1 MQTTFLNAAGAV
13 LFVRDDMEQGNWT
26 QEEYT
31 VNATFPFVAGKV
43 IQRGQRLSFHDPA
56 TNNVEVFEVRNVTNI
71 EPEHYQQI
79 IAEHIAVSELTDE
92 HIDDKEITSKTPTQA
107 LTSVL
112 SGTLWSVGTV
122 DATNSSSADI
132 SRGSVWQAVCTIAQN
147 WNVYIV
153 PRITVNASGAITGRY
168 LDIIKS
174 SGVFRGLRLSID
186 KNMSDSSVVYDDSE
200 TLTALYGY
208 GGSVDTAQSS
218 GDDKQDTVTFKDVV
232 WKKTSSHP
240 AKPAGQT
247 YLEDPEATALY
258 GRNGRPRFGYYQNGD
273 ITNPSTLLSKTWQ
286 ALKQTNKPKIS
297 ITGTVADLY
306 RLGYKDQPIRLH
318 DLAIVDIPETGEKFN
333 LQIIRCDVDLIDPT
347 ATRPEIGAYIANI
360 IYINRATT
368 EASGASTSV
377 GGGGGGGR
385 GQSKS
390 EYDNS
395 KTYSA
400 FEKTNSMIGMVV
412 GTKNGNNYIKAG
424 EICLAINETTGATTA
439 TINAT
444 HVNISATNT
453 LHTLAGSILYDA
465 DGKLK
470 IVDAGGLYVER
481 TEAGQTV
488 TVGVW
493 DKGNLTGGVMV
504 TQINGQSTL
513 KLKAAVIDID
523 GVVSSMQAM
532 DVMVANFNANNGEFT
547 GDLSVLGDTT
557 VLGLEADV
565 IDCSGINING
575 DAVKV
580 LDASKSGNTLT
591 IVKTDGSFTFS
602 KAATLQATYGGSNK
616 GIQATYKVTG
626 SPSENFP
633 GGATTTG
640 TFTLHINSNAAWIT
654 DANGTVRARLANPVD
669 TDAAYKSGWND
680 CIDAATYV
688 DRYTRSTDGGNGGD
702 NVYHY
707 TNPSGSGFN
716 SVGTG
721 WYKTA
726 YAGAYLLPSKK

>member
-1 MQTTFLNAAGAV
+1 
-13 LFVRDDMEQGNWT
+13 
-26 QEEYT
+26 
-31 VNATFPFVAGKV
+31 
-43 IQRGQRLSFHDPA
+43 
-56 TNNVEVFEVRNVTNI
+56 
-71 EPEHYQQI
+71 
-79 IAEHIAVSELTDE
+79 
-92 HIDDKEITSKTPTQA
+92 
-107 LTSVL
+107 
-112 SGTLWSVGTV
+112 
-122 DATNSSSADI
+122 
-132 SRGSVWQAVCTIAQN
+132 
-147 WNVYIV
+147 V

-218 GDDKQDTVTFKDVV
+218 GDDKQTTVTFKDVV
-232 WKKTSSHP
+232 WEETSSHP

-318 DLAIVDIPETGEKFN
+318 DLAIVDISNTGEKFN

-368 EASGASTSV
+368 EASGASGSV
-377 GGGGGGGR
+377 GGVGGGGR

-390 EYDNS
+390 QYDNS

-400 FEKTNSMIGMVV
+400 FEKTNNMIGMVV
-412 GTKNGNNYIKAG
+412 GTRNGNNYIKAG
-424 EICLAINETTGATTA
+424 QIALSINESGEPGQYVTTA
-439 TINAT
+439 HINADHVFIGQDETIDPDFQNKTLNSSFTAITTEFTTVNTLLAKKIEADDINAT
-444 HVNISATNT
+444 TVQAAISNMNLLTVNQLAASSSIGCTGPISGTE
-453 LHTLAGSILYDA
+453 LW
-465 DGKLK
+465 
-470 IVDAGGLYVER
+470 AGGSMH
-481 TEAGQTV
+481 
-488 TVGVW
+488 
-493 DKGNLTGGVMV
+493 N
-504 TQINGQSTL
+504 
-513 KLKAAVIDID
+513 VIDITKSKD
-523 GVVSSMQAM
+523 G
-532 DVMVANFNANNGEFT
+532 
-547 GDLSVLGDTT
+547 
-557 VLGLEADV
+557 
-565 IDCSGINING
+565 
-575 DAVKV
+575 K
-580 LDASKSGNTLT
+580 TLT
-591 IVKTDGSFTFS
+591 ITRHT
-602 KAATLQATYGGSNK
+602 GGTINFNK
-616 GIQATYKVTG
+616 GD
-626 SPSENFP
+626 E
-633 GGATTTG
+633 
-640 TFTLHINSNAAWIT
+640 
-654 DANGTVRARLANPVD
+654 
-669 TDAAYKSGWND
+669 DAAYKQGWND
-680 CIDAATYV
+680 CIGAATLVTRYV
-688 DRYTRSTDGGNGGD
+688 RSTDGGNGGD

-726 YAGAYLLPSKK
+726 QSDAYLLPAKK

>member
-43 IQRGQRLSFHDPA
+43 IQRGQRISFHDPA

-92 HIDDKEITSKTPTQA
+92 HIDDKEITSKTPSQA

-218 GDDKQDTVTFKDVV
+218 GDDKQTTVTFKDVV
-232 WKKTSSHP
+232 WEETSSHP

-318 DLAIVDIPETGEKFN
+318 DLAIVDISNTGEKFN

-481 TEAGQTV
+481 TESGQTV

-504 TQINGQSTL
+504 QEINGQTNL
-513 KLKAAVIDID
+513 KLTADVIDID
-523 GVVSSMQAM
+523 GLVTALAAKSVGVGSLEVEGEATFKN
-532 DVMVANFNANNGEFT
+532 DIYCEAAIVAEDLIRSNT
-547 GDLSVLGDTT
+547 GLYIGNS
-557 VLGLEADV
+557 E
-565 IDCSGINING
+565 
-575 DAVKV
+575 VKV

-602 KAATLQATYGGSNK
+602 KAATLSAVYGGSNK
-616 GIQATYKVTG
+616 GATATYKVTG
-626 SPSENFP
+626 RPSENFP
-633 GGATTTG
+633 SGAETTG

-654 DANGTVRARLANPVD
+654 DANGTVRARLANPAD
-669 TDAAYKSGWND
+669 TDAAYKRGWNE

-688 DRYTRSTDGGNGGD
+688 TRYTRSDDGGNGGD
-702 NVYHY
+702 NVTHY
-707 TNPSGSGFN
+707 TNKTGSGFTG
-716 SVGTG
+716 VGTG

-726 YAGAYLLPSKK
+726 VAGAYLLPSKK